1 MIRARHKRSERH
13 VRNFVVESG
22 TVAVGGTA
30 DEFRLDLR
38 ERRRLAT
45 DGVGIAV
52 VVCHDK
58 TEMLVNFYQL
68 VAVKFQRDLVAVLAV
83 LLFSDFPAFGIVEKV
98 DGDNIGQN
106 CDAHPADT
114 CEVEARLRG
123 LFVKVKAAYKL
134 DAGQKLDICFH
145 KVGDTGRFEGVL
157 NPYFFLDFFELFLE
171 RRIFVM

>member
-1 MIRARHKRSERH
+1 MIRARHKRGERH

-22 TVAVGGTA
+22 AVAVGGAA

-45 DGVGIAV
+45 NDVGIAIV
-52 VVCHDK
+52 VGHDK
-58 TEMLVNFYQL
+58 TEVLVNFYQF

-83 LLFSDFPAFGIVEKV
+83 YFFCDFPAFGIAEKV
-98 DGDNIGQN
+98 DGDNVGQN
-106 CDAHPADT
+106 RDAHTADT

-123 LFVKVKAAYKL
+123 LLVKVKASYKF

-145 KVGDTGRFEGVL
+145 KMGDTVRFRGVL
-157 NPYFFLDFFELFLE
+157 NP
-171 RRIFVM
+171 